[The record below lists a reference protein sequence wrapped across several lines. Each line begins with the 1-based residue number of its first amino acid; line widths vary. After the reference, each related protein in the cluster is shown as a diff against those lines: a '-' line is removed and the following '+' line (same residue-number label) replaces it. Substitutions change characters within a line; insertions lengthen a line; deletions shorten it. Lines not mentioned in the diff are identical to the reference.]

1 MSGAF
6 IEYASDPIFHAGS
19 HLLLAQ
25 IQKSER
31 TLIGPRTRG
40 LFAIRSMGYH
50 PRPHLFQNPYRKSR
64 EKH

>member
-1 MSGAF
+1 MCRSQ
-6 IEYASDPIFHAGS
+6 
-19 HLLLAQ
+19 LLLAQ
-25 IQKSER
+25 IKKSER

-64 EKH
+64 EKY